1 MAAGRGWAEGAAAAS
16 AAMAG
21 LVASAR
27 WLPRWRWCSA
37 LRLCYVTSYD
47 SGKQEPARTAHRDYV
62 EEPVLRR
69 LATFEAASGTGWP
82 TVATTSN
89 SFQCPN
95 ERHQTCTRGAGQ
107 R

>member
-1 MAAGRGWAEGAAAAS
+1 MAAS
-16 AAMAG
+16 
-21 LVASAR
+21 VAVVQWPSSLLR
-27 WLPRWRWCSA
+27 HFLRWRQTRASSDHA
-37 LRLCYVTSYD
+37 S
-47 SGKQEPARTAHRDYV
+47 DYV

-95 ERHQTCTRGAGQ
+95 ERHQTCTRNCEGRDSARLTGSIEAAGPASLVTM
-107 R
+107 